1 MLACGSSDAN
11 ISVFTARTDGGWD
24 TSSMDDEAHPVGVRS
39 VSWAPSTAP
48 GALVCSALLHPLHNL
63 CSGGCDN
70 TVKLWKL
77 HHGTSLHTFSV
88 YMEPAFTHHGTSLHT
103 FSVYST
109 KGRAVDHKFTPNIYI
124 YICYLF

>member
-1 MLACGSSDAN
+1 MRGDRAHTLDVHKSCVDSIGRAPHEVGVLCWHVAHLMP
-11 ISVFTARTDGGWD
+11 ISLYSLQEADGGWD

-77 HHGTSLHTFSV
+77 HHGTSIHTFSV
-88 YMEPAFTHHGTSLHT
+88 YFA
-103 FSVYST
+103 
-109 KGRAVDHKFTPNIYI
+109 
-124 YICYLF
+124 

>member
-1 MLACGSSDAN
+1 MGAMGWASLSRNTKIWMLRWKEGNQNESGCVVLACGSSDAN
-11 ISVFTARTDGGWD
+11 ISVFTARADGGWD

-88 YMEPAFTHHGTSLHT
+88 YFT
-103 FSVYST
+103 
-109 KGRAVDHKFTPNIYI
+109 
-124 YICYLF
+124 